1 MKKSKMVISL
11 FLTAVMVLT
20 LAACG
25 GGQNS
30 GQSGGSQSV
39 DRGISSP
46 STDESKPVYDYKI
59 SHIESEEDLF
69 HIGYLYLKDLL
80 EESGRFRVTIYSAGS
95 FSSNEVEAAN
105 QVMEGVIQQTH
116 NPGYTFAT
124 ATGLTEYY
132 LYDYPYMFESNEEYM
147 AVATSDIAKEIA
159 EKAAKQTGLHVAT
172 PWVNG
177 WMGIGTKV
185 QVSQF
190 SELESLKL
198 RTPTAP
204 LMLKAMEGLKI
215 SAIPMAVSEVYTGL
229 QQGTID
235 GVVTTARAFY
245 TARFYEVASY
255 FMMDRNSATLQFPLV
270 NLNYYNSLDDEA
282 RQILDEALEKYAEYM
297 GQMCYD
303 MENDCVNILGE
314 KGATVT
320 MISDDQKA
328 QFIETGK
335 KVLEENKDLVG
346 EEIVDRALEIIQQVR
361 GS

>member
-1 MKKSKMVISL
+1 MKKFRKGICL
-11 FLTAVMVLT
+11 FLALTMVLALT
-20 LAACG
+20 ACG
-25 GGQNS
+25 GQT
-30 GQSGGSQSV
+30 GGSQTGGGSA
-39 DRGISSP
+39 GSS
-46 STDESKPVYDYKI
+46 SDTSANTGDSKPVYDYKI

-69 HIGYLYLKDLL
+69 HIGYMYLKDLL
-80 EESGRFRVTIYSAGS
+80 EESGRFNVTIYSAGS

-147 AVATSDIAKEIA
+147 AVATSDIAKEMA
-159 EKAAKQTGLHVAT
+159 EKAAEQTGLHVAT

-177 WMGIGTKV
+177 WMGIGTKI
-185 QVSQF
+185 QVSDF
-190 SELESLKL
+190 SALESLKL

-245 TARFYEVASY
+245 TARFYEVAGY

-270 NLNYYNSLDDEA
+270 NLDYYNSLDDEA
-282 RQILDEALEKYAEYM
+282 RQILDDALVKYAEYM

-314 KGATVT
+314 KGAVVT
-320 MISDDQKA
+320 MLPDEQKEL
-328 QFIETGK
+328 FVEVGK
-335 KVLEENKDLVG
+335 KVLAENKDLVG
-346 EEIVDRALEIIQQVR
+346 ADIVDRALEIISQVR